1 MVSSYFWKS
10 SPLTSARSVGQG
22 SQNARLFWTGCC
34 PSMFTD
40 APSRYD
46 PTRSSQPGGI
56 FGGANN
62 TFQQQQQPLARAPR
76 ARVMDGFLDRVAQAE
91 GRDQLRNAMPQ
102 HAESIDE
109 GINLSNWTKRSKS
122 LSVEWSWCG
131 DVCARDR
138 DVPPSVLALHTLPW
152 SHARFD
158 RQVNQF
164 MPVLFSDDFTFA
176 EMWSM
181 DSSAQSRRTA
191 WMFRI
196 PRSSMLFLSSRVSP
210 CFMCD
215 FVRFRSDP
223 SASAVLDAHDRYCW
237 GLGRVLVF
245 MIHTS

>member
-1 MVSSYFWKS
+1 M
-10 SPLTSARSVGQG
+10 
-22 SQNARLFWTGCC
+22 
-34 PSMFTD
+34 
-40 APSRYD
+40 
-46 PTRSSQPGGI
+46 
-56 FGGANN
+56 
-62 TFQQQQQPLARAPR
+62 
-76 ARVMDGFLDRVAQAE
+76 
-91 GRDQLRNAMPQ
+91 
-102 HAESIDE
+102 
-109 GINLSNWTKRSKS
+109 
-122 LSVEWSWCG
+122 
-131 DVCARDR
+131 CARDR

-245 MIHTS
+245 IIHTS